1 VLTGLLSRTAQ
12 PWLADHVVS
21 GLTLVPGAALVEL
34 AIQGGDLVGLP
45 VVEELVLEAPLVV
58 PDSEALL
65 IQVVVAAVDESGR
78 RSVEVHAR
86 LKGEQSMWTRHA
98 VGTLTSDTVE
108 GLTLPD
114 WPPAGARPV
123 DLERFYE
130 DLADG
135 GYEYGP
141 VFQGVT
147 RAWHGDQE
155 VFAEGRSPRAGPSR
169 PGSPS
174 IPLCWTRP
182 CTCRPC
188 CRTRATS
195 CDFRSSGTR
204 SPSTPVR
211 RQSVRAQV
219 RAVDGGVTVALTDM
233 HGAPVLTL
241 RSLITKP
248 ADLRATSRSSGAL
261 FGVDWKPFSA
271 NTTTDPL
278 SWVVLRAEAG
288 SRPVREVVAEVL
300 RGVQEFL
307 TDPGLESCRLVVT
320 TEGAVSADGV
330 TEVDPV
336 AAAVWGLVRTAQAE
350 HPDRIMLAD
359 GVDGLSALDAA
370 VAAGE
375 WQIAVRDGNVLV
387 PRLVRVPEQP
397 PTRAWG
403 SGRHRVDHRRH
414 RRSRRPG
421 GPPPRG
427 RARCPQRLCWPPVG
441 AWTPTARPKLCAELR
456 ALGVRIEVVACDGR

>member
-1 VLTGLLSRTAQ
+1 
-12 PWLADHVVS
+12 
-21 GLTLVPGAALVEL
+21 
-34 AIQGGDLVGLP
+34 
-45 VVEELVLEAPLVV
+45 
-58 PDSEALL
+58 
-65 IQVVVAAVDESGR
+65 
-78 RSVEVHAR
+78 
-86 LKGEQSMWTRHA
+86 
-98 VGTLTSDTVE
+98 
-108 GLTLPD
+108 
-114 WPPAGARPV
+114 
-123 DLERFYE
+123 
-130 DLADG
+130 
-135 GYEYGP
+135 
-141 VFQGVT
+141 
-147 RAWHGDQE
+147 
-155 VFAEGRSPRAGPSR
+155 
-169 PGSPS
+169 
-174 IPLCWTRP
+174 
-182 CTCRPC
+182 
-188 CRTRATS
+188 
-195 CDFRSSGTR
+195 
-204 SPSTPVR
+204 
-211 RQSVRAQV
+211 
-219 RAVDGGVTVALTDM
+219 VDGGVTVALTDM

-403 SGRHRVDHRRH
+403 PDGTVLITGGTGALGALVARHLVAEHGVRSVVLA
-414 RRSRRPG
+414 SRRG
-421 GPPPRG
+421 MD
-427 RARCPQRLCWPPVG
+427 ADG
-441 AWTPTARPKLCAELR
+441 AAELCAELR
-456 ALGVRIEVVACDGR
+456 ALGVRIEVVACDVAERDQVRMLLSAMPGDAPLSALVHTAGVLDDAVFTALDTDRLAAVFRPKVDALVHLDELTRELDLAAFVVFSAVAVCWVVRGRRTTPPRTPSPTR